1 MKIKQDSGIWITVP
15 VLRENTIHHGVKLA
29 SVVGFVPAVIP
40 PPAGFLHLYTR
51 LWRQRLPTT
60 LQSPSDDKSTSKQGI
75 SLEKSHSLMRVF
87 LQHFELLPE
96 PTVREAQQALLDE
109 ITPSIAHLLSLASNH
124 VEKLSRREQGLK
136 AKCELQEG
144 RLSSDEPR
152 KSSRSQ
158 SSAALRGRGS
168 GNAAKAMEL
177 RRLVQKK
184 ERLQYTV
191 ERLELQ
197 GRQRERQLRKSMA
210 IN

>member
-1 MKIKQDSGIWITVP
+1 M
-15 VLRENTIHHGVKLA
+15 LRENTIHHGVEFA
-29 SVVGFVPAVIP
+29 SVVSFVPAVIS

-60 LQSPSDDKSTSKQGI
+60 LQSPSDDKSTSKQDI
-75 SLEKSHSLMRVF
+75 YLEKSYLLMCVL

-109 ITPSIAHLLSLASNH
+109 ITPSIAHLLSLASSH
-124 VEKLSRREQGLK
+124 VEKLSRREEGLK
-136 AKCELQEG
+136 AKRMLQEG